1 MKYAHS
7 IKLNVFSYENENSQS
22 IGESFLR
29 FFPFNLKENKNALN
43 KTKAEGFNERNL
55 VVFEITLA
63 KTNLINQFLGNLLIN
78 LGERQKQQLLN
89 QAESRLDKNLDFFLR
104 FDKNSWVNDKKLV
117 LTDSG
122 KCFHLK
128 ISIAAFPKKREVALN
143 LVRNL
148 FEKRKIKY
156 GKAPEG

>member
-43 KTKAEGFNERNL
+43 KTKAEGFNERNI

-122 KCFHLK
+122 KCFHLNIK
-128 ISIAAFPKKREVALN
+128 IPLMFHKW
-143 LVRNL
+143 
-148 FEKRKIKY
+148 FKY
-156 GKAPEG
+156 S